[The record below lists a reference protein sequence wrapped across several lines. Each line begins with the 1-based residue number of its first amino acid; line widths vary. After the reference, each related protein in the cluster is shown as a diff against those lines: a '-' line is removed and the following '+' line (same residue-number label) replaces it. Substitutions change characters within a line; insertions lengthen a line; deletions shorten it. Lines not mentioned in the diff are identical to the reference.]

1 MCFLGRDRQL
11 RCSQVNKSSLEEL
24 GKYLFL
30 WTFFDSYL
38 PDDFHR
44 YYKSERF
51 LSVQNKEKLLQ
62 IEAYYFKS
70 GRLLQIGPNIT
81 NRWTK
86 HVYSGRAIFNEIED
100 HNYEFLNKIF
110 LQYREGQ
117 LPWAS
122 LLFEV
127 LEAATRIG
135 IHRRC
140 FLRDNLLG
148 TSSSPKAS
156 RNCLLWSHFLIKT
169 QDQV

>member
-62 IEAYYFKS
+62 IEAYLF
-70 GRLLQIGPNIT
+70 QIWAAIT
-81 NRWTK
+81 NRAK
-86 HVYSGRAIFNEIED
+86 YYKSV
-100 HNYEFLNKIF
+100 NK
-110 LQYREGQ
+110 
-117 LPWAS
+117 
-122 LLFEV
+122 
-127 LEAATRIG
+127 TR
-135 IHRRC
+135 
-140 FLRDNLLG
+140 L
-148 TSSSPKAS
+148 
-156 RNCLLWSHFLIKT
+156 
-169 QDQV
+169 